1 MDELKSLR
9 IESKQAVGEISELI
23 SRLNSVKQSN
33 QQKYEIIRPFFER
46 LNLYCDSIS
55 LRFERDKDLFAIPL
69 ASVKCAEVK
78 EDTDILFILFN
89 NNNLHEL
96 NLHDNTHT
104 IFIIKEK
111 HNCIFEFF
119 INIYNRIRFICY
131 RLKLKTIKYIKN
143 LINN

>member
-23 SRLNSVKQSN
+23 SRLNSVKQTN
-33 QQKYEIIRPFFER
+33 QQKYEIIKPFFER
-46 LNLYCDSIS
+46 LNLYCDIES

-69 ASVKCAEVK
+69 SSIKCAEYK

-89 NNNLHEL
+89 NNDLHEL
-96 NLHDNTHT
+96 NLFNNTHT

-111 HNCIFEFF
+111 HNYI
-119 INIYNRIRFICY
+119 IQPLITLYNSIK
-131 RLKLKTIKYIKN
+131 RLI
-143 LINN
+143 INNQKQNS

>member
-23 SRLNSVKQSN
+23 SRLNSVKQTN
-33 QQKYEIIRPFFER
+33 QQKYETIRPFFER

-69 ASVKCAEVK
+69 SSIKCAKVK

-89 NNNLHEL
+89 NNDLHEL
-96 NLHDNTHT
+96 NLFNNTHT

-111 HNCIFEFF
+111 HNCI
-119 INIYNRIRFICY
+119 IQLLITLYNSIK
-131 RLKLKTIKYIKN
+131 RLI
-143 LINN
+143 INNQKQNS

>member
-1 MDELKSLR
+1 MGELNELR

-23 SRLNSVKQSN
+23 SRLNSVKQTN
-33 QQKYEIIRPFFER
+33 QQKYETIRPFFER
-46 LNLYCDSIS
+46 LNLYCDVVS

-69 ASVKCAEVK
+69 ASIKCAEVK

-89 NNNLHEL
+89 NNDLHEL

-111 HNCIFEFF
+111 HNCI
-119 INIYNRIRFICY
+119 IQPLITLYNSIK
-131 RLKLKTIKYIKN
+131 RLI
-143 LINN
+143 INNQKQNS